1 MRQEHIKIWLRLYN
15 NVRSSGSLKISL
27 FFLVYLTIILSVANQ
42 IGHIGDPVLSLKYLE
57 AVNVYT
63 RVEGGQD
70 QGAV

>member
-42 IGHIGDPVLSLKYLE
+42 IGHIGDPVLSLKYWE